1 MSGILKL
8 GSVTLGTENS
18 GKVDLTNVGATSA
31 DSVTA
36 TNLTGTVTNL
46 SSSLTALDTS
56 ASNGATS
63 NLDNTALPL
72 FGCRAFVNFN
82 GSTDIQTV
90 GGEEHCQIRSS
101 GNISKVVRI
110 ADPGK
115 YEIFFSTPMPDD
127 NYCVTVGAQNGGSN
141 SNACYIL
148 VNTLT
153 TTSFQVWAV
162 HTASYQNIPIVC
174 LTIFR

>member
-1 MSGILKL
+1 MPTFKIGGVDAITQSNDDIPVIPNPVLNN
-8 GSVTLGTENS
+8 SV
-18 GKVDLTNVGATSA
+18 
-31 DSVTA
+31 
-36 TNLTGTVTNL
+36 
-46 SSSLTALDTS
+46 TALDTT

-63 NLDNTALPL
+63 NADNTTLPL
-72 FGCRAFVNFN
+72 FSCRAFVNFN
-82 GSTDIQTV
+82 GSTNIQTV
-90 GGEEHCQIRSS
+90 GGAEHCQIRSS

-115 YEIFFSTPMPDD
+115 YEIFFSTPMPDG

-141 SNACYIL
+141 NNACYIL
-148 VNTLT
+148 VNTLA

-162 HTASYQNIPIVC
+162 HTASYQIIPIVC

>member
-1 MSGILKL
+1 MPTFKIGGVDAITQSNDDIPVIPNPVLNN
-8 GSVTLGTENS
+8 SV
-18 GKVDLTNVGATSA
+18 
-31 DSVTA
+31 
-36 TNLTGTVTNL
+36 
-46 SSSLTALDTS
+46 TALDTT

-63 NLDNTALPL
+63 NADNTTLPL
-72 FGCRAFVNFN
+72 FSCRAFVNFN
-82 GSTDIQTV
+82 GSTNIQTV
-90 GGEEHCQIRSS
+90 GGAEHCQIRSS

-115 YEIFFSTPMPDD
+115 YEIFFSTPMPDG

-141 SNACYIL
+141 NNACYIL
-148 VNTLT
+148 VNTLA